1 MSKVKEK
8 GRFRKSRQWT
18 GRIDSEDSVARVLE
32 TARMETVRIIKG
44 PANRKAVIKV
54 KIFDHGRAI
63 IEEKVEF
70 IIDSEVK
77 KSLLR
82 KKE

>member
-1 MSKVKEK
+1 M
-8 GRFRKSRQWT
+8 
-18 GRIDSEDSVARVLE
+18 ARVVE
-32 TARMETVRIIKG
+32 TARVEKVWIIKG

-70 IIDSEVK
+70 IINSEVK